1 MPDTFTPVLGL
12 TQPEVGASRD
22 SWGSKWNNNATILD
36 QFVSRAMPIGAI
48 LDYAGT
54 TPPSG
59 WLVADGRAISRTTY
73 SNLFSVLG
81 TTWGAGD
88 GSTTFNLPSLNGRST
103 VGPGTVVDQIGT
115 STTFTLAQQFG
126 MVYNYI
132 AQTHLPAYNLVTDAQ
147 GTHSHSGATAS
158 AGPWGVGTDGQGSH
172 SHGGLTG
179 TMTADHTHTGVT
191 NFTGEHTHQYLQAT
205 TGGGSLSAGGSATV
219 VPAQTAT
226 SNGGAANHQHSF
238 TTDGSSANH
247 QHPIPVDGFHAHN
260 VTVTAHAHGIFADGN
275 HAHNVNLGGGGNP
288 FEVMSPILVVTK
300 IIHAGAQAATVVA
313 LDAAAPASFAATDP
327 ADEMA
332 AIREELAALRALFAP
347 AARGVPTTPLRGMN

>member
-36 QFVSRAMPIGAI
+36 QFVARAMPIGAI

-147 GTHSHSGATAS
+147 GTHSHSGATVS
-158 AGPWGVGTDGQGSH
+158 AGPWGVVTDAQGQH
-172 SHGGLTG
+172 SHTG
-179 TMTADHTHTGVT
+179 ATAGENANHTHSGGTS
-191 NFTGEHTHQYLQAT
+191 FDGEHTHQVLQAQP
-205 TGGGSLSAGGSATV
+205 GGGSLAAGGSAGNV
-219 VPAQTAT
+219 AVQTAT
-226 SNGGAANHQHSF
+226 SNNGAANHQHSF
-238 TTDGSSANH
+238 TTSIESTAHAHAIAADGN
-247 QHPIPVDGFHAHN
+247 HAHN
-260 VTVTAHAHGIFADGN
+260 VTVTAHAHGIYADGS
-275 HAHNVNLGGGGNP
+275 HQHNVNLGGGGNP

-327 ADEMA
+327 TDEMA

-347 AARGVPTTPLRGMN
+347 AGSRVLSSPARGTH